1 VTPPTTD
8 EEQGMRRIAALVVAG
23 LAGLG
28 VVAGCGGNSH
38 NPSTVAT
45 SYFHDL
51 GNQNYSNACKLLTAD
66 LRRQLGDCSST
77 LRKHHG
83 GLPFSTRDDLR
94 NVSIRSI
101 HTKNGAGR
109 VISSDATVTRTV
121 KDRNGKS
128 HITRVRSGVAV
139 SQATG
144 GQGLQLTEV
153 GKDWYISGG
162 V

>member
-1 VTPPTTD
+1 
-8 EEQGMRRIAALVVAG
+8 MRRIAALAV
-23 LAGLG
+23 LMAGLG
-28 VVAGCGGNSH
+28 LLAGCGGDSH
-38 NPSTVAT
+38 NPSTVAA

-51 GNQNYSNACKLLTAD
+51 GSQNYGNACKLLTAD
-66 LRRQLGDCSST
+66 LRRQLGDCPGA

-94 NVSIRSI
+94 TVSIRSI
-101 HTKNGAGR
+101 HPKNGAGR

-162 V
+162 GV

>member
-1 VTPPTTD
+1 
-8 EEQGMRRIAALVVAG
+8 MRRIAAFVVM
-23 LAGLG
+23 AGLG
-28 VVAGCGGNSH
+28 LLAGCASNNH
-38 NPSTVAT
+38 NPSTVAA

-51 GNQNYSNACKLLTAD
+51 GNQNYSNACELLTAD
-66 LRRQLGDCSST
+66 LRRQLGDCPST

-94 NVSIRSI
+94 NVSIRTI

-121 KDRNGKS
+121 KDSKGKS
-128 HITRVRSGVAV
+128 HITRIRSGVAF
-139 SQATG
+139 SQATD
-144 GQGLQLTEV
+144 GQGLQVTEV

-162 V
+162 GV

>member
-1 VTPPTTD
+1 
-8 EEQGMRRIAALVVAG
+8 MRRIAALLAAG
-23 LAGLG
+23 LAVSGLL
-28 VVAGCGGNSH
+28 AGCGSDSH

-51 GNQNYSNACKLLTAD
+51 GNQNYSNACKLLTDD
-66 LRRQLGDCSST
+66 LRRKLGDCPST

-83 GLPFSTRDDLR
+83 GLPFGTREDLR
-94 NVSIRSI
+94 NVSIRTI
-101 HTKNGAGR
+101 HTRNGAGR

-121 KDRNGKS
+121 KDSKGKS
-128 HITRVRSGVAV
+128 HITRVRTGVAV

-153 GKDWYISGG
+153 GKNWYISGG
-162 V
+162 GV

>member
-1 VTPPTTD
+1 
-8 EEQGMRRIAALVVAG
+8 MRRIAVLVVAG

-28 VVAGCGGNSH
+28 ALAGCGSSGG
-38 NPSTVAT
+38 NPSTVAA

-51 GNQNYSNACKLLTAD
+51 GNQNYANACKLLTAD
-66 LRRQLGDCSST
+66 LRGRLGDCSAT

-94 NVSIRSI
+94 NVSIRTI

-109 VISSDATVTRTV
+109 VISNDATVTRTV
-121 KDRNGKS
+121 KDKNGKS

-144 GQGLQLTEV
+144 GQGLLLTEV
-153 GKDWYISGG
+153 GKKWYISGG
-162 V
+162 GV

>member
-1 VTPPTTD
+1 
-8 EEQGMRRIAALVVAG
+8 MRRIAVLVAVAG
-23 LAGLG
+23 LGLL
-28 VVAGCGGNSH
+28 AGCGSDSH
-38 NPSTVAT
+38 NPSTVAA

-66 LRRQLGDCSST
+66 LRRQLGDCPSA

-94 NVSIRSI
+94 NVSIRTI

-109 VISSDATVTRTV
+109 VISGDATVTRTV

-153 GKDWYISGG
+153 GKNWYISGG
-162 V
+162 GV